1 MRLGLPQEV
10 LADDL
15 ENFGPVALLNVAIV
29 ALVDYK
35 LDQERLHIFFHDALH
50 VLAVLRLPGKLAITC
65 FDQIHQAIVLPHAL
79 LQLLHQLPLAGVGV
93 RCFDCECVLLRN
105 VRA

>member
-1 MRLGLPQEV
+1 MRLGLTQEV

-15 ENFGPVALLNVAIV
+15 ENFGPVTLLNLSIGT
-29 ALVDYK
+29 LVDYK
-35 LDQERLHIFFHDALH
+35 LDQERLHILFHDALH
-50 VLAVLRLPGKLAITC
+50 VLAVLRLPGKLTITC

-79 LQLLHQLPLAGVGV
+79 LQLLHQLPLARVGVG
-93 RCFDCECVLLRN
+93 CFDGECILLRN